1 MRKTMSLFLAL
12 VMLLSVCSFA
22 SAEETE
28 YTVKTVPVFRGT
40 EQAGS
45 MDLRYYSDAPNVAC
59 YGMKAYLNLLRGEEL
74 TVTAEDGGLWTVTAP
89 NDTSIQVNPAAGTIT
104 AADWARFQS
113 PLTPYDKMVGI
124 KDSPCAWSYYT
135 DLTFT
140 DEPAAVIFNLAKYS
154 IPLHA
159 DREDVY
165 MPLALLATMFTDVA
179 TNRVIF
185 NGEKAFLSV
194 LDVNAIGAL
203 PDGFYDPMKAL
214 ISGEEQRSEDVI
226 RVSYGELCFVLDY
239 FFGHPGTGAWD
250 ESIREIGLDETLKA
264 KGPEIREALL
274 SPVYLQHVIGL
285 QKLTAAG
292 LDDGHTAYTGISP
305 LVNPAVTSPEAVM
318 KIVMGAGEAIN
329 TSSISRMEMMNSLRQ
344 TRAAVWGDEVYREC
358 GSTAILRIDAFA
370 PDDKGWEAYYAG
382 TGEIPMDAFG
392 ITVTGLKKASENPAI
407 KNVLFDLSS
416 NTGGSSDL
424 LMAVL
429 SLCDGNN
436 RFDGYNVLTGQH
448 MYAAC
453 HVDRNLDGVIDE
465 KDDEVKY
472 DFRYAVLTTRMAFS
486 CGNLFPFLMQ
496 DSGAVLL
503 GESTGGGSCCVQ
515 FAELSGGDE
524 FLMSSY
530 LWALRDRKGESV
542 EGGCNTDLP
551 IARIEPE
558 KPTHPNPRLSNGDY
572 TPYFDDVKLD
582 KMINEW
588 YAARE
593 EKPAV

>member
-194 LDVNAIGAL
+194 LDVNAIGVL

-274 SPVYLQHVIGL
+274 SPVYLQHVIAGSRDEDRHGSRGGHQHLVPKPGGNDEFPAANPGCGL
-285 QKLTAAG
+285 GKRG
-292 LDDGHTAYTGISP
+292 LP
-305 LVNPAVTSPEAVM
+305 
-318 KIVMGAGEAIN
+318 
-329 TSSISRMEMMNSLRQ
+329 RMRQ
-344 TRAAVWGDEVYREC
+344 YRH
-358 GSTAILRIDAFA
+358 
-370 PDDKGWEAYYAG
+370 
-382 TGEIPMDAFG
+382 
-392 ITVTGLKKASENPAI
+392 
-407 KNVLFDLSS
+407 
-416 NTGGSSDL
+416 SSDRCLRSRRQGLGSL
-424 LMAVL
+424 LRRYGRNSHGRVWYHR
-429 SLCDGNN
+429 N
-436 RFDGYNVLTGQH
+436 RPEKGFGEPRDQKCPLRSFLQH
-448 MYAAC
+448 
-453 HVDRNLDGVIDE
+453 R
-465 KDDEVKY
+465 
-472 DFRYAVLTTRMAFS
+472 R
-486 CGNLFPFLMQ
+486 Q
-496 DSGAVLL
+496 
-503 GESTGGGSCCVQ
+503 
-515 FAELSGGDE
+515 
-524 FLMSSY
+524 
-530 LWALRDRKGESV
+530 
-542 EGGCNTDLP
+542 LP
-551 IARIEPE
+551 I
-558 KPTHPNPRLSNGDY
+558 S
-572 TPYFDDVKLD
+572 
-582 KMINEW
+582 
-588 YAARE
+588 
-593 EKPAV
+593 